1 MNATT
6 FFSEKDF
13 NNLKKDIKNHRIND
27 LLDTPY
33 GKKIKIKRNTYEL
46 KITTGYYRN
55 GRYHITGWIDY
66 HYAHNI
72 GGGNCLPVVM
82 ESWEEFKKAI
92 NKVLERFPDYTEDEK
107 VQIEITDDYSA

>member
-33 GKKIKIKRNTYEL
+33 GKNQDKRKHLRIK
-46 KITTGYYRN
+46 
-55 GRYHITGWIDY
+55 DY
-66 HYAHNI
+66 HR
-72 GGGNCLPVVM
+72 L
-82 ESWEEFKKAI
+82 
-92 NKVLERFPDYTEDEK
+92 L
-107 VQIEITDDYSA
+107 